1 MSEQST
7 SFDANNADAQSMR
20 TWMQAGLDSYLKEH
34 LDPWA
39 FRPFEH
45 YIGVR
50 DDLAEDLRAIYQD
63 LTPDVQGLWR
73 SAIRDILAMQGRD
86 PSKGSA
92 TRVLIDLA
100 ALVRAHEVLDVL
112 PALLVG
118 TDSFLHQVVRTAVAL
133 ASQTDS
139 ARACLERI
147 RTSPSFSPD
156 YAGLVLRAL
165 CHVDPDGWL
174 DHVEN
179 LAPPMNVLAERLE
192 DDSTALRFYAKTI
205 LDAISLS
212 RLRSADLNRL
222 GDIADST
229 WLLNEWFRGPRSLLR
244 YKPDAGSGP
253 RLLLRAD
260 STVSVK
266 LNEPLPPVFA
276 QHNSTDDVVA
286 AVLIHAGQQET
297 WVAGYEDGRLTELV
311 RMDSYAAAID
321 WIKEYTNKRMQTHM
335 QDRWY
340 KTLASQ
346 LAELSPS
353 VGITFRSS
361 SDATPPWVGPIDA
374 LVDKRNIKTATQRI
388 QLVKPYRKLVPGTH
402 RRTAMR
408 SPRASEAV
416 AGTFLLART
425 NNKSDVA
432 SFPAA

>member
-7 SFDANNADAQSMR
+7 SFDANNADAQSVR

-112 PALLVG
+112 PALLAG
-118 TDSFLHQVVRTAVAL
+118 TDSFLDQVVRTAVAL

-266 LNEPLPPVFA
+266 LNESLAPVFA

-286 AVLIHAGQQET
+286 VVLIHAGQQET
-297 WVAGYEDGRLTELV
+297 WVAVYEDGRLTELA
-311 RMDSYAAAID
+311 RMDSDAAAID
-321 WIKEYTNKRMQTHM
+321 WTREHINKRMQTHM
-335 QDRWY
+335 PDRWS
-340 KTLASQ
+340 KILAA
-346 LAELSPS
+346 AEPSPS
-353 VGITFRSS
+353 AGIIFRPYL
-361 SDATPPWVGPIDA
+361 DAIQPWVGPIDS
-374 LVDKRNIKTATQRI
+374 LVDTSMNTLTQRI
-388 QLVKPYRKLVPGTH
+388 QRFKRYREQVNETH
-402 RRTAMR
+402 RRTAVH
-408 SPRASEAV
+408 SQPASEA
-416 AGTFLLART
+416 AMGAIRLGRDDYS
-425 NNKSDVA
+425 SDITSLSA
-432 SFPAA
+432 T

>member
-7 SFDANNADAQSMR
+7 SFDASNADAQSVR

-112 PALLVG
+112 PALLAG
-118 TDSFLHQVVRTAVAL
+118 TDSFLDQVVRTAVAL

-165 CHVDPDGWL
+165 CHVDPDSWL

-179 LAPPMNVLAERLE
+179 LARPMNALAERLD
-192 DDSTALRFYAKTI
+192 DDSTALRFYAQTI
-205 LDAISLS
+205 LDAVSLS
-212 RLRSADLNRL
+212 RLRSAALNRL
-222 GDIADST
+222 GEIADST
-229 WLLNEWFRGPRSLLR
+229 WLLNEWFGGPSSVLR
-244 YKPDAGSGP
+244 YEPDAESGP

-266 LNEPLPPVFA
+266 LNEPLAPKLSSIFA
-276 QHNSTDDVVA
+276 QYHSTDKVVA
-286 AVLIHAGQQET
+286 AVLVRAGQEI
-297 WVAGYEDGRLTELV
+297 WVAGYEDDRVTELMQ
-311 RMDSYAAAID
+311 MDSNADAID
-321 WIKEYTNKRMQTHM
+321 WMKEYLNKRMQTHM
-335 QDRWY
+335 QDRWSD
-340 KTLASQ
+340 TLAPQ
-346 LAELSPS
+346 LAKQSPS
-353 VGITFRSS
+353 AGVTFRPSC
-361 SDATPPWVGPIDA
+361 DATQPWVGPIDS
-374 LVDKRNIKTATQRI
+374 LVDTTSINTATQRI
-388 QLVKPYRKLVPGTH
+388 RIFAPYRKQVNETH
-402 RRTAMR
+402 RRAAMHSR
-408 SPRASEAV
+408 PASKAAASVVRLAESTRA
-416 AGTFLLART
+416 
-425 NNKSDVA
+425 
-432 SFPAA
+432 AA